1 MLSPFLPCA
10 WPGAQTVVD
19 RRRPSGLPSARWS
32 VAVKCLLYGPIIQ
45 LHGNNAYLYKLIL
58 YLRIVIYMCETQP
71 LFTHL
76 CVLRLEDMP

>member
-32 VAVKCLLYGPIIQ
+32 VAVKCPLYALFIQ
-45 LHGNNAYLYKLIL
+45 ILKDNAYLFIL
-58 YLRIVIYMCETQP
+58 LLYSRIVIYMCETQP